1 MNKKAVVLI
10 LTGVMLLTACNVNT
24 DRTGKEKNSEKVV
37 KEINTEDLIEEVTA
51 DPQNMKDEKTD
62 VQEKEK
68 TFRSELEASSGRSVL
83 EFLMN
88 DYDQNGTQEA
98 FALMGKAG
106 ENQVQIGDYIGEVWY
121 VTEKGAVKLAEQNEF
136 KKGKVLTIK
145 DQTYIV
151 YEECYVSESRSLV
164 WNVQEGTPVQLNLGN
179 GMGFDVGDDGNP
191 TIIGSAYDA
200 CNDGTGH
207 TYKMYWLYYDQG
219 IHEYGGIEISGEDF
233 LQYKNADL
241 TIENI
246 KKKNG
251 VVSDIY
257 YRANGII
264 NINYIVP
271 IEGAPEIFSNEYVTL
286 QYADGVVT
294 ETEWEYGHYKPA
306 WINELAVYPEE
317 GDVP

>member
-10 LTGVMLLTACNVNT
+10 LTGVILLTACNVNT
-24 DRTGKEKNSEKVV
+24 DRTDEEKNSTKAVE
-37 KEINTEDLIEEVTA
+37 EISTENPTEEVNA
-51 DPQNMKDEKTD
+51 DFQNTKDEKSD
-62 VQEKEK
+62 EQEKEK
-68 TFRSELEASSGRSVL
+68 TFRSELEAASGRSVL

-88 DYDQNGTQEA
+88 DFDQNGTQEA
-98 FALMGKAG
+98 FALMGKEG

-121 VTEKGAVKLAEQNEF
+121 VTDKGAEKLAEQNEF

-145 DQTYIV
+145 DQSYIV

-233 LQYKNADL
+233 LQYKNAEL

-251 VVSDIY
+251 VVSDIF

-286 QYADGVVT
+286 QYADGAVT